1 MFRCSVITPRSLFV
15 ILQLSVKWFFL
26 GAIICRIYW
35 ITWSHALHIL
45 SLILPCLLPLR
56 VVVPHVPRALR
67 ALVPYVLSCLSCLT
81 CFRTSLTVY
90 PISPRGSRIL
100 CLKCPCL
107 SCSTWFMYSTCCHNI
122 SSGSECF
129 RTYLQPKL
137 NLQPRQLFSV
147 KLNLNKSCYRINKY
161 PVLVVLV
168 RKNVFMVCMYIIKN
182 NILYNYLMFTSHIQ

>member
-1 MFRCSVITPRSLFV
+1 MPYISCL
-15 ILQLSVKWFFL
+15 L
-26 GAIICRIYW
+26 Y
-35 ITWSHALHIL
+35 SHAFYPYVWLCL
-45 SLILPCLLPLR
+45 TSL
-56 VVVPHVPRALR
+56 VH
-67 ALVPYVLSCLSCLT
+67 YVLSCLMCSPVSHALTPT

-168 RKNVFMVCMYIIKN
+168 RKNVFMVCMYIMKN